1 MKQSLQMIILFFGLG
16 NTFMGIYAKTVIW
29 EYVNTFGSKDI
40 HHSVVQIVKNCQPLK
55 WSTTE
60 D

>member
-40 HHSVVQIVKNCQPLK
+40 HHSVV
-55 WSTTE
+55 
-60 D
+60 